1 MRYYWRFLGSKINLV
16 DLTVLDDF
24 TERLYY
30 LCSQQTKRRFTNRM
44 PNKRRLMQTN
54 SLFITKLKER
64 RDKNGNTYLIGS
76 LGMATIM
83 IQPHKTNQDEWN
95 FRLLESKKKEQ
106 PQGQGFGGYQSTTFE
121 SNDNIPF

>member
-1 MRYYWRFLGSKINLV
+1 
-16 DLTVLDDF
+16 
-24 TERLYY
+24 
-30 LCSQQTKRRFTNRM
+30 
-44 PNKRRLMQTN
+44 MQTN

-106 PQGQGFGGYQSTTFE
+106 SGPPGSFSQSGGGYAGP
-121 SNDNIPF
+121 SNYSDDEIPF